1 MNGAEAPRPRRWWS
15 LALRIVVSVTLMWW
29 LVHNFQ
35 GGWRKLQDIQPL
47 SLAPAALIFALS
59 TILGAVQWSLLLRHA
74 GLGLSLGRLTRIYW
88 IGLFFNNFLPSNV
101 GGDLVKVADVS
112 LSTGELSRAVAGTI
126 LDRVVGLSA
135 LAALGVIAALISRG
149 FGHLDLPSA
158 VLIGVCLL
166 LLITSGLLLSNRLGE
181 RITSLAARLHFARIH
196 ERMRDL
202 MSEFAH
208 YRRAPVFLLGI
219 FSLSLLVQF
228 LRVLTHVLVA
238 QALAIPL
245 SWPLVLGLYVLIP
258 VLGIAIVL
266 PISFNGLGLREL
278 IATRLLPGIGIAA
291 PEAFALQ
298 ITTYLVQVAVSA
310 VGGVFFAIR
319 LLRGGHRK
327 RPQDESSAA
336 SAGGESSQVP
346 GASE

>member
-1 MNGAEAPRPRRWWS
+1 MTEAEAPRPTRWWS
-15 LALRIVVSVTLMWW
+15 LALRIVVSLTLMWW

-35 GGWRKLQDIQPL
+35 GGWRKLGDIQPL
-47 SLAPAALIFALS
+47 SLAPAALIFTIS
-59 TILGAVQWSLLLRHA
+59 TILGALQWGLLLRHA
-74 GLGLSLGRLTRIYW
+74 GLDLSLGRLARIYW

-135 LAALGVIAALISRG
+135 LAALGVIAALLSRG
-149 FGHLDLPSA
+149 FGHLDLPSV

-166 LLITSGLLLSNRLGE
+166 LLLTGGLLLSNRLGE
-181 RITSLAARLHFARIH
+181 RITRLVGRLRFARIH
-196 ERMRDL
+196 ERMQNL
-202 MSEFAH
+202 MSEFAR
-208 YRRAPVFLLGI
+208 YRRSPLFLLGI

-228 LRVLTHVLVA
+228 FRVLTHVLVA

-266 PISFNGLGLREL
+266 PVSFNGLGLREL

-298 ITTYLVQVAVSA
+298 ITTYLVQVAVSG
-310 VGGVFFAIR
+310 VGGVFFVLR
-319 LLRGGHRK
+319 FLRGGK
-327 RPQDESSAA
+327 RRRAQDEKRGVSRVE
-336 SAGGESSQVP
+336 GPPEVP
-346 GASE
+346 GRE